1 MPVIKNPFYFID
13 KDNCQEERAKAID
26 RLSYLAKTRGKG
38 YRDPQAKDY
47 ETSRLKVKS

>member
-1 MPVIKNPFYFID
+1 M
-13 KDNCQEERAKAID
+13 RAKAIN

-47 ETSRLKVKS
+47 GTSRLKPKS